1 MANQDHDQR
10 TALARLNQDYDG
22 AELGVAVEVRDGEM
36 NLSGLVDSDEDRQ
49 AAIDL
54 AQPYADDLGLRVN
67 DGLEVETFGPED
79 AFDPDND
86 RNPPGFGD
94 LDVTGVTEGRD
105 QIEREGSDVNSGYV
119 DLGDQDE
126 QPIDADFAS
135 DPGTTD
141 VIEAVQ
147 EGVTYFPPTDP
158 PTTDA
163 SGANFAVLN
172 GFAETSD
179 DTAAAEADEPE
190 DDTNRLPVDD
200 ELADI
205 VRRELDE
212 DALTTD
218 LPVHVLARGG
228 TVILRGEV
236 DTLEDAEN
244 AEAVANRIPAV
255 VEVREELSIRGVS
268 ERDQ

>member
-1 MANQDHDQR
+1 MADQNR
-10 TALARLNQDYDG
+10 DQQGAMQRLNQEYDDV
-22 AELGVAVEVRDGEM
+22 ELGVAVEMRDGEII
-36 NLSGLVDSDEDRQ
+36 LTGLVDSDEDRQ

-54 AQPYADDLGLRVN
+54 AQPYAHDLGLRIN
-67 DGLEVETFGPED
+67 DGLEVESFGPEG
-79 AFDPDND
+79 AFDPDTN

-94 LDVTGVTEGRD
+94 LDVTGVTEGEAAA
-105 QIEREGSDVNSGYV
+105 ERVGSDVNSGYV
-119 DLGDQDE
+119 DLADRDE
-126 QPIDADFAS
+126 QPLDADFEG

-141 VIEAVQ
+141 VIEVVQ
-147 EGVTYFPPTDP
+147 EGMTYFPPTDP

-172 GFAETSD
+172 GFGETSD
-179 DTAAAEADEPE
+179 DTSAADADEPE
-190 DDTNRLPVDD
+190 DDANRLPVDD

-205 VRRELDE
+205 VRRELAE

-255 VEVREELSIRGVS
+255 VEVREELSVRGVS